1 MPKIYY
7 KTNLGGWVDP
17 QGNPAPDELIPQLE
31 ETLNGDAPINVGGNA
46 DLEAEINRLK
56 LELKEAKETA
66 QTNADWADTFHKQKA
81 EADMLLGMV
90 EQAID
95 GKLAFDG
102 DPPELISKL
111 ITKLKPEKEKKGKE

>member
-1 MPKIYY
+1 MPVYY
-7 KTNLGGWVDP
+7 KLNTGVWVDP